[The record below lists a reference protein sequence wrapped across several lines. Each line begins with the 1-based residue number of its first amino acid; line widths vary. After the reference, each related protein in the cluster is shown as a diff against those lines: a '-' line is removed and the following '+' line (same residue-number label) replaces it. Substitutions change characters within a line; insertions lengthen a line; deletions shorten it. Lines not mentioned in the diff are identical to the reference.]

1 MIIVDILLYIMLL
14 FGYVILLCGLILMI
28 LSIFNFTKTRKYK
41 LNSNYTPKISLIA
54 PAYNEEK
61 DIERTIKKFI
71 DIEYP
76 NEKKELI
83 IINDNSKDKT
93 ESIVAAYSKRIITNN
108 VITTNKGTYNNIVL
122 VNRIDGGKG
131 KSFALNEGIKYAN
144 GELLFFM
151 DADVQLDTTV
161 FRKVANH
168 FFDETVDALTGY
180 IKVSS
185 NKSFLNKFID
195 IENVIGQKIIRRG
208 FNFLGI
214 HYVIPGGI
222 SVFRKEII
230 DRVGGYQ
237 HDTLAEDTDIAWR
250 IITETDAKVN
260 FDPSIEVIAD
270 EPKTLLDLWNQRV
283 RWARGNI
290 EVTWKNRYKVGKIR
304 YGRGATWVFPFWIS
318 SLLLPFAFILG
329 AAGFILVTL
338 FEKSS
343 PNILHTFAFILAFS
357 FYLLWVV
364 GIYLNNGKSWL
375 AGLLT
380 PGVPMLISITA
391 SLFSKNG
398 IVDFLNMFVQPQMV
412 IIISFILGIW
422 IFISIPGTYM
432 CLYLAKKGKIKLA
445 DTFQLLVF
453 GYWMF
458 LITSILYAYYKE
470 LIKSEKIWIRTVR

>member
-1 MIIVDILLYIMLL
+1 MTIVDILLYVMLL
-14 FGYVILLCGLILMI
+14 FGYVILLCGLILMV
-28 LSIFNFTKTRKYK
+28 LSVFNFIKTRKYK
-41 LNSNYTPKISLIA
+41 SSSTHTPKISLIA
-54 PAYNEEK
+54 PAHNEEK
-61 DIERTIKKFI
+61 DIERTIKRFI

-76 NEKKELI
+76 YEKKELV
-83 IINDNSKDKT
+83 IINDGSKDET
-93 ESIVAAYSKRIITNN
+93 ESIVARYAGKIIAND
-108 VITTNKGTYNNIVL
+108 VITISQDKYDNIVL
-122 VNRIDGGKG
+122 VNRVNGGKG
-131 KSFALNEGIKYAN
+131 KSFALNEGIKYAS

-151 DADVQLDTTV
+151 DADVQLDTTA
-161 FRKVANH
+161 FRKVASH

-195 IENVIGQKIIRRG
+195 FENVIGQKIIRRG

-222 SVFRKEII
+222 SVFRREII
-230 DRVGGYQ
+230 DIVGGYQ

-250 IITETDAKVN
+250 IITETDAKVI

-270 EPKTLLDLWNQRV
+270 EPKMLTDLWNQRV

-290 EVTWKNRYKVGKIR
+290 EVTWKNRHKVGRNK
-304 YGRGATWVFPFWIS
+304 YGRGATWVYPFWLG

-329 AAGFILVTL
+329 ATGFILTIL
-338 FEKSS
+338 LEKTP
-343 PNILHTFAFILAFS
+343 PNILYILTFVLALS
-357 FYLLWVV
+357 FYLLWVI
-364 GIYLNNGKSWL
+364 GTFLNNGKSWL

-380 PGVPMLISITA
+380 PGIPMLITITA

-398 IVDFLNMFVQPQMV
+398 VTDFLNIFLEQQWV

-422 IFISIPGTYM
+422 ILISIPGTYM
-432 CLYLAKKGKIKLA
+432 CLFLANKGKTKFASTI
-445 DTFQLLVF
+445 QLLVF

-458 LITSILYAYYKE
+458 LVVSIMQGYYNE
-470 LIKSEKIWIRTVR
+470 LTKGEKIWIRTIR